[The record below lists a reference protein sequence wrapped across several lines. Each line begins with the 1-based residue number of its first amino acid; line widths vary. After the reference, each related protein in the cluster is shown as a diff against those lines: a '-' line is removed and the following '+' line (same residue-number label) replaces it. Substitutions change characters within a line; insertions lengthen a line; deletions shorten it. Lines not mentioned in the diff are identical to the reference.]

1 MISPAPSAEYGVIP
15 VPAYDGFL
23 ACCPYALLMRADVA
37 EAFVAHRWY
46 DQGQLGLAYES
57 GLPVAVRDAVTALD
71 QGMNHGARDRIDNA
85 KKR

>member
-1 MISPAPSAEYGVIP
+1 MISADPSPAYGVIP

-37 EAFVAHRWY
+37 EAFVAYRWY
-46 DQGQLGLAYES
+46 DKGQLGLAYES
-57 GLPVAVRDAVTALD
+57 GIPVAVRDAVTALD
-71 QGMNHGARDRIDNA
+71 QGVSHGSKDRIENA